1 MTRNKKRALTGI
13 LFILPGL
20 ISYLLWTIYPI
31 LNSFF
36 MSMFKWNINPKI
48 PNQFIGIENYINLFK
63 DEKFYTALINTL
75 KYTVVTVP
83 GQLILGLIIAILL
96 NRKAKG
102 STFFRLLYYL
112 PVVTSWVVVSVLFQY
127 LFSSRGGMVNY
138 ILKDILHFIPKNI
151 KWLSDP
157 SKAMIPIYILG
168 IWKGIG
174 WSMLIFLAGLQ
185 GIPKIYYEAAQL
197 DGASSW
203 KQVKHITLPLL
214 RPTMIF
220 QIVMLT
226 IGGFNVF
233 LSVFVMTGGGP
244 RGSTEV
250 LSSYMFKEA
259 FSYFHFGYASAISF
273 VFFIIVFTISQI
285 QRKFLNKDI

>member
-1 MTRNKKRALTGI
+1 
-13 LFILPGL
+13 
-20 ISYLLWTIYPI
+20 
-31 LNSFF
+31 
-36 MSMFKWNINPKI
+36 
-48 PNQFIGIENYINLFK
+48 
-63 DEKFYTALINTL
+63 
-75 KYTVVTVP
+75 
-83 GQLILGLIIAILL
+83 
-96 NRKAKG
+96 
-102 STFFRLLYYL
+102 YL

>member
-1 MTRNKKRALTGI
+1 
-13 LFILPGL
+13 
-20 ISYLLWTIYPI
+20 
-31 LNSFF
+31 
-36 MSMFKWNINPKI
+36 
-48 PNQFIGIENYINLFK
+48 
-63 DEKFYTALINTL
+63 
-75 KYTVVTVP
+75 
-83 GQLILGLIIAILL
+83 
-96 NRKAKG
+96 
-102 STFFRLLYYL
+102 
-112 PVVTSWVVVSVLFQY
+112 
-127 LFSSRGGMVNY
+127 MVNY

-226 IGGFNVF
+226 IGDLMYFFPF
-233 LSVFVMTGGGP
+233 L
-244 RGSTEV
+244 
-250 LSSYMFKEA
+250 
-259 FSYFHFGYASAISF
+259 
-273 VFFIIVFTISQI
+273 
-285 QRKFLNKDI
+285 